1 MIFPLYVIKGHN
13 VTENYAFSELI
24 YRHIVE

>member
-1 MIFPLYVIKGHN
+1 MIFPLYVIKDHN
-13 VTENYAFSELI
+13 VTENHAFSELI